1 MKWLNRHCE
10 KSAAYWSLNGAIV
23 ALSSGAFIVG
33 LSLAA
38 AIKNL
43 KAGDKFSFSIEIAQA
58 AVFLLLVLFDISMI
72 HAVVR
77 RLIAQAGQGA
87 DCSPSELKAKN

>member
-1 MKWLNRHCE
+1 MKWLSEQCD

-38 AIKNL
+38 ALKNL
-43 KAGDKFSFSIEIAQA
+43 KAGDRFSFSIEIAQA
-58 AVFLLLVLFDISMI
+58 AVFLLLVLFDVSMI

-77 RLIAQAGQGA
+77 RLIAQARQAA
-87 DCSPSELKAKN
+87 DRSPSEAKS

>member
-1 MKWLNRHCE
+1 MKWFYQHCQ
-10 KSAAYWSLNGAIV
+10 KSAANWSLNGAII
-23 ALSSGAFIVG
+23 ALSSGAFIIG

-43 KAGDKFSFSIEIAQA
+43 RAGDRFSFSIEIAQA
-58 AVFLLLVLFDISMI
+58 AVFLLLVLFDIAMI

-77 RLIAQAGQGA
+77 RLIDQSRQTP
-87 DCSPSELKAKN
+87 DCSSAEAKS

>member
-1 MKWLNRHCE
+1 MKWLNEHCE

-43 KAGDKFSFSIEIAQA
+43 KAGDRFSFSIEIAQA

-77 RLIAQAGQGA
+77 RLIAQATQTA
-87 DCSPSELKAKN
+87 DRSPSASKS